1 MTALS
6 AAKNFGLKTVF
17 TEHSLF
23 GFNDMAGINLNK
35 ISKWNF
41 RDLDAAI
48 AVSQI
53 CKENFCLRTKF
64 DPNRCYTIPNAVNTQ
79 QFFPDFEISKFKN

>member
-1 MTALS
+1 MSLTVSS
-6 AAKNFGLKTVF
+6 AAKNFGLKTIF

-48 AVSQI
+48 AVS
-53 CKENFCLRTKF
+53 
-64 DPNRCYTIPNAVNTQ
+64 
-79 QFFPDFEISKFKN
+79 